1 MIILFFPGFISAA
14 QIRSLMEHSD
24 IGLCAY
30 FPKESFM
37 NSVPGKA
44 IEYMSA
50 GIPILSTLE
59 GGTLGNLIEE
69 HQIGFHYRHDSV
81 DSFLDAVN
89 HIMANRN
96 ELKLMSDRIKKVYH
110 EHFDAACV
118 YKNYA
123 AHLGIIVKGYTV
135 NH

>member
-1 MIILFFPGFISAA
+1 
-14 QIRSLMEHSD
+14 
-24 IGLCAY
+24 
-30 FPKESFM
+30 M

-50 GIPILSTLE
+50 GLPLLSTLE
-59 GGTLGNLIEE
+59 GGTLGHLIDE

-89 HIMANRN
+89 RIMVSRDD
-96 ELKLMSDRIKKVYH
+96 LKITGDRIKKVYN
-110 EHFDAACV
+110 EYFDAGYV

-123 AHLGIIVKGYTV
+123 AHLDTIVKEYTV
-135 NH
+135 NR